1 MGCDTKLFIQNG
13 VDVYALGKYIE
24 KKYGKGEVV
33 DANVK
38 AEVPCYSIFFDDK
51 NGEPRRIW
59 FYTYA
64 SKNDGETPAQ
74 VIEGESC
81 NISLGYWGN
90 SVEILQDIAKNFG
103 GGYIQEN
110 DCGFEDGTDE
120 WKYVNGA
127 NGKFTTDIET
137 KVFELVQNAEDKGN
151 LSTVKLTKFILSHLD
166 EIKKI

>member
-1 MGCDTKLFIQNG
+1 MSCDTSLFMKKG
-13 VDVYALGKYIE
+13 VDVYALDKYIE

-38 AEVPCYSIFFDDK
+38 TGAPCYSIFFDDK

-64 SKNDGETPAQ
+64 TKNDGETPAQ
-74 VIEGESC
+74 VIEGKSC
-81 NISLGYWGN
+81 NISLGYWGD

-103 GGYIQEN
+103 GGYLQEN
-110 DCGFEDGTDE
+110 DCGFEDGTDK
-120 WKYVNGA
+120 WKYVKGVK
-127 NGKFTTDIET
+127 GKFATDTEA

-151 LSTVKLTKFILSHLD
+151 LSTVNLAKFIVAHLN